1 MSRYDYCYTVRQ
13 HIAAN
18 VRHWRE
24 KQGLTQDELASKSLT
39 STGYIE
45 RLESERGGLAL
56 FNLCLVAVSLNVLI
70 TDLFEPREKAVT
82 RSGKGANC
90 VINRRRNRREAV
102 ERIA

>member
-24 KQGLTQDELASKSLT
+24 KQGMTQDELAAKSMT
-39 STGYIE
+39 STSYVE
-45 RLESERGGLAL
+45 RLEKDQGGVAL
-56 FNLCLVAVSLNVLI
+56 FNLCLVAVALNVLI

>member
-24 KQGLTQDELASKSLT
+24 KQGMTQDELAAKSMT
-39 STGYIE
+39 STSYID
-45 RLESERGGLAL
+45 RLERDIGGVAL
-56 FNLCLVAVSLNVLI
+56 FNLCLVAVALNVTI
-70 TDLFEPREKAVT
+70 TDLFEPREKTPT
-82 RSGKGANC
+82 RRGRGANS